1 MSKKKIWGRCCLCQL
16 DNWLVDSDIIPKFHY
31 KPLKEAEGRFYV
43 LSTDASKKV
52 IPEQKTIIENLLC
65 AQCDNERL
73 SRYEGHLA
81 KVIFGGHPL
90 AARPDGPLLLI
101 EGYDYKKIKN
111 GLLSILWRMSIST
124 NVFFSSVDLGAKHEE
139 RLRVTLFNDLEL
151 PEEEYPILLI
161 APLFDG
167 KTLSDLI
174 LEPTFAR
181 TDGNRIYRCL
191 ISGLIFTFI
200 VGSAPLGDMERTL
213 ILRTKSWPIVRAK
226 AGEIPFLHDA
236 SMRQSLAIRARKNN

>member
-1 MSKKKIWGRCCLCQL
+1 MPKKKIWGRCRLCHL
-16 DNWLVDSDIIPKFHY
+16 DDWLVDSDIIPKFHY
-31 KPLKEAEGRFYV
+31 KPLKETEGRFYV

-52 IPEQKTIIENLLC
+52 IPEQKTITENLLC

-73 SRYEGHLA
+73 SLYEGHLA

-90 AARPDGPLLLI
+90 AARQDGPLLLI

-124 NVFFSSVDLGAKHEE
+124 NGFFSSVDLGVKHEE
-139 RLRVTLFNDLEL
+139 RLRVALLKNIEL

-181 TDGNRIYRCL
+181 VGGNRIYRCL

-200 VGSAPLGDMERTL
+200 VGSAPLGEMERIL
-213 ILRTKSWPIVRAK
+213 ILRARSWPVGRAK
-226 AGEIPFLHDA
+226 VEDIPFLHDA
-236 SMRQSLAIRARKNN
+236 CMRQSLAIRARKHA